1 MDLQAVTAD
10 TFRPHLG
17 STFTVEFVD
26 GKTLELTLNEVNVLL
41 TRQNVPRLTRDTFG
55 IYFSGPNNMM
65 FPQGIYALRHDVL
78 GTMEVFIVPKGQ
90 RPDGG
95 INFEAIFT

>member
-10 TFRPHLG
+10 SFRPHIG

-55 IYFSGPNNMM
+55 IYLTGPQNLM
-65 FPQGIYALRHDVL
+65 FPQGIYTIRHEIL
-78 GTMEVFIVPKGQ
+78 GTMEIFLVPKGP
-90 RPDGG
+90 RADGCV
-95 INFEAIFT
+95 NFEAIFT